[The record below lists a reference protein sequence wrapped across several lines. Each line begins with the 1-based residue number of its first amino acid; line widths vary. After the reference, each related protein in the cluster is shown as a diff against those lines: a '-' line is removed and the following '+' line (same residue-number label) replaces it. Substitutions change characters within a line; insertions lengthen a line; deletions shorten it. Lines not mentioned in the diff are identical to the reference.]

1 MMPPGSRENLALSC
15 VVFVRTKCRVVD
27 GEYGILVVS
36 SLFVF
41 SFVYILRLCVEC
53 LYPSNLQCF
62 FFFSFSLTLL
72 FYPMEE
78 YVVKKKI
85 PQGKKKIIRKVEF
98 RNIY

>member
-41 SFVYILRLCVEC
+41 SFVCIYYDFVLSVCIHPIC
-53 LYPSNLQCF
+53 NA

-72 FYPMEE
+72 FYSME
-78 YVVKKKI
+78 YVVRKKI
-85 PQGKKKIIRKVEF
+85 LQGKKKS
-98 RNIY
+98 